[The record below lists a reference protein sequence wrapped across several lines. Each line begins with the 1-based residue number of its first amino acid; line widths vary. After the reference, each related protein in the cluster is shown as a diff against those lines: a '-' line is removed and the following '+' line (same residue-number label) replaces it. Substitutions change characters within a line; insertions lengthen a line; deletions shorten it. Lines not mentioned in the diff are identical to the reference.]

1 MRIGL
6 FGGTFDPI
14 HYGHLILAECCRE
27 QCRLDRVLFLPAAVP
42 PHKQDRPLT
51 PGAERCALVEAAID
65 GHPAFAVSRYEVELG
80 GVNYSVNT
88 LRHFRREFPHDRLFF
103 IMGADMLLDLPNWR
117 EAASICELAT
127 PVVARRAGSPPL
139 NFDALGPVATSAQIE
154 DVRKHQ
160 VEMPEIGISSTL
172 VRQCVAAGKSIRY
185 LVPPKVEAMV
195 REDRLYS

>member
-27 QCRLDRVLFLPAAVP
+27 QCRLDQVLFLPAAVP
-42 PHKQDRPLT
+42 PHKQDRSLT
-51 PGAERCALVEAAID
+51 PGNQRSALIEAAIG
-65 GHPAFAVSRYEVELG
+65 GHPAFVVSRYEVDMG
-80 GVNYSVNT
+80 GVNYSVDT

-127 PVVARRAGSPPL
+127 PVVARRAGSAPL
-139 NFDALGPVATSAQIE
+139 DFDILRAVATPQQIE
-154 DVRKHQ
+154 EVRGHQ
-160 VEMPEIGISSTL
+160 VEMPQIGISSTL
-172 VRQCVAAGKSIRY
+172 IRQCVAAGKSIRY
-185 LVPPKVEAMV
+185 LTPPKVGAII
-195 REDRLYS
+195 REHHLYS